1 MSRTSVSSVLTGFL
15 MPPLVVTGLVA
26 CGGGG
31 GTSNIRELAVD
42 ADSARTLVGG
52 ETLTMTPA
60 EIRNRYGELIRTSD
74 SLLLSDIPL
83 FIDEG
88 APDRLQTRCSGPR
101 CTLTGPASSDIIGLS
116 DFSNDAD
123 YEPVMADRG
132 VSLAQGTAR
141 LSDQVEDSEIEGEE
155 LGYGGWMDYSGFGIE
170 WASFSIDDIPVDA
183 VLSYS
188 VGQAT
193 GTNPVSGAASWTGV
207 MVGADVSALTTR
219 GHVIQGDAEITVDF
233 SNTNVDVAFTNIYDL
248 DAGTLHGDME
258 WSGIPMANGAFGAG
272 SDGNSIE
279 GRFHGPAHEEVGGIF
294 ERNLILGAFGAR
306 REQ

>member
-1 MSRTSVSSVLTGFL
+1 

-60 EIRNRYGELIRTSD
+60 EIRHRYGELIRTSD

-83 FIDEG
+83 FTDEG
-88 APDRLQTRCSGPR
+88 ALDRIQTRCSGPGR
-101 CTLTGPASSDIIGLS
+101 PNCTLIGPAGSDTTGLS

-123 YEPVMADRG
+123 YEPVMTDRG
-132 VSLAQGTAR
+132 VSLAQETAR
-141 LSDQVEDSEIEGEE
+141 FSSQVEGIEGGGQ
-155 LGYGGWMDYSGFGIE
+155 GYIGWMDYSGFGVE
-170 WASFSIDDIPVDA
+170 WASFSIDDTPFDA
-183 VLSYS
+183 VVSYS
-188 VGQAT
+188 IGQAT
-193 GTNPVSGAASWTGV
+193 GTNPVSGTASWTGV

-233 SNTNVDVAFTNIYDL
+233 SNTNVDVTFTNIYDL
-248 DAGTLHGDME
+248 DAGIRHGDMG
-258 WSGIPMANGAFGAG
+258 WSSIRMANGAFGAG

>member
-31 GTSNIRELAVD
+31 GGTSNIRALAVD

-60 EIRNRYGELIRTSD
+60 EIRDRYGELIRTSD

-83 FIDEG
+83 FTDEG
-88 APDRLQTRCSGPR
+88 ALDRIQTRCSGSR
-101 CTLTGPASSDIIGLS
+101 CTLIGADSDIVGLS

-123 YEPVMADRG
+123 YEPVMTDRG

-141 LSDQVEDSEIEGEE
+141 FSDQVEDYEIEGEE
-155 LGYGGWMDYSGFGIE
+155 LGYGGWMDYSGFGVE

-193 GTNPVSGAASWTGV
+193 GTNPVSGTASWTGV

-219 GHVIQGDAEITVDF
+219 GHVVQGDAEITVDF
-233 SNTNVDVAFTNIYDL
+233 SNRNVDVAFTNIYDL
-248 DAGTLHGDME
+248 DAEASHSDIE
-258 WSGIPMANGAFGAG
+258 WSDIPMANGAFDAG